1 MDYKN
6 IEGFPQG
13 FMWGA
18 STSAFQI
25 EGAWDKDGKGEST
38 ADRRSS
44 SHVHQA
50 DTKIAMDH
58 YHRYKED
65 IALMR
70 ELGMKSYRFSIAWTR
85 IYPNGNDAKPNE
97 AGLKFYSDLIDELL
111 RNNIEPIVT
120 IYHFDYP
127 ESLVS
132 QYDGWVSRRSIDDFV
147 RYAKTL
153 FEHYG
158 SRVKYWL
165 PINEQMVMAIQ
176 PDLLGIREENPE
188 LLDKKRHQANHHM
201 FLAIAKT
208 IKLLREMVPSAKI
221 GPAVSYITALPESMK
236 AEDTLAAEDVNNI
249 VSFSLMDI
257 HYHGEYPKYYLKY
270 LAERDWMPVMLDED
284 AEILKGARPDFLAVN
299 WYCTMGAKYAPNR
312 VDQKRVDDGNVQ
324 PAKTGMI
331 EPGIYEIIKNPFTDY
346 NPWGWN
352 VDPVG
357 LRLALQ
363 RLKQRYN
370 LPVMITEN
378 GYGDYDTLVD
388 GKIHDDKRVHYLRA
402 HIEQMKLA
410 INDGVEIFSY
420 NPWSFIDVLSSSNG
434 IEKRYGLVYIERTD
448 SDVMELKRIKK
459 DSYHYYQ
466 KVIASNGEIL

>member
-1 MDYKN
+1 MDYSK
-6 IEGFPQG
+6 IEGFPKG

-38 ADRRSS
+38 ADRRSAGRPN
-44 SHVHQA
+44 QA
-50 DTKIAMDH
+50 DTKVAMDH
-58 YHRYKED
+58 YHKFKED
-65 IALMR
+65 IALMK
-70 ELGMKSYRFSIAWTR
+70 ELGMTSYRFSIAWTR
-85 IYPNGNDAKPNE
+85 IFPNGNDLTPNE
-97 AGLKFYSDLIDELL
+97 AGLKFYGDLIDELL
-111 RNNIEPIVT
+111 NNNIEPIVT

-127 ESLVS
+127 EALVE

-153 FEHYG
+153 FESYG

-165 PINEQMVMAIQ
+165 PINEQMIMTIQ
-176 PDLLGIREENPE
+176 PDLLGIRDTDQRQ
-188 LLDKKRHQANHHM
+188 LDKKRHQANHHM

-208 IKLLREMVPSAKI
+208 IKLLRTMYPDSKI
-221 GPAVSYITALPESMK
+221 GPAVSYITALPESIK
-236 AEDTLAAEDVNNI
+236 AEDTLAAEDVNNL

-270 LAERDWMPVMLDED
+270 LAERDWTPVMLEDD
-284 AEILKGARPDFLAVN
+284 AEILKNARPDFLAVN
-299 WYCTMGAKYAPNR
+299 WYCSMAAKYAPSVSN
-312 VDQKRVDDGNVQ
+312 KLLIDDGNVQ
-324 PAKTGMI
+324 PAKTGAI
-331 EPGIYEIIKNPFTDY
+331 EPGIYEMVKNPYTEY

-352 VDPVG
+352 VDPIAF
-357 LRLALQ
+357 RLALQ

-378 GYGDYDTLVD
+378 GYGDYDTLD
-388 GKIHDDKRVHYLRA
+388 NGKVHDVKRINYLRL

-410 INDGVEIFSY
+410 INDGVEVFSY

-434 IEKRYGLVYIERTD
+434 IEKRYGLVYVERTD
-448 SDVMELKRIKK
+448 TDELNLNRIKK
-459 DSYHYYQ
+459 DSYFYYQ
-466 KVIASNGEIL
+466 KVISCNGETL